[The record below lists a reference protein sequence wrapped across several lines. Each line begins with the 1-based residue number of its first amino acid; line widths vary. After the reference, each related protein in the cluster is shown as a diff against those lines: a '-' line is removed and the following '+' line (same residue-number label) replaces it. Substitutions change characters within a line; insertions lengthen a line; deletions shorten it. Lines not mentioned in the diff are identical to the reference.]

1 MLWCHRYCINDAKSK
16 PYDVLVMMADVSSDL
31 KCSHS
36 FVENDV
42 FARGLYSVREEELG
56 ESQSGNP
63 LIYNVAKT
71 TCHIIKYNALS
82 ILIQINFW
90 IVNAKLKFVV

>member
-1 MLWCHRYCINDAKSK
+1 MNDAKSK

-71 TCHIIKYNALS
+71 TCHNALS